1 MYKQETDWLKK
12 WAIYN
17 PNKMF
22 LRDHEKDTK
31 WNYFTFNQKSE
42 TLAYKLLNELKLV
55 KGDRICVYSKN
66 SAEYVLLFTACIKT
80 GIILVPLNF
89 RLTPRELDILI
100 RDASPILFLYE
111 NEYTED
117 IKKLHSLSKVKLINS
132 TEVITNILYGNE
144 DSSKSIIAD
153 IDIEDPVM
161 ILYTAGTTGLS
172 KGAIINHRMLF
183 WNAVNTCLRL
193 DITSNDHTQSY
204 APFFHTGGWNV
215 LFTPFLFHGAS
226 HTLLQK
232 FDSDTILQLME
243 KEKTTILFGVPT
255 MLR

>member
-12 WAIYN
+12 WAVYN
-17 PNKMF
+17 PDKMF
-22 LRDHEKDTK
+22 LREHEKNTQWD
-31 WNYFTFNQKSE
+31 YYTFNQKSNF
-42 TLAYKLLNELKLV
+42 LANKLVSKYKLV

-89 RLTPRELDILI
+89 RLTARELDILI
-100 RDASPILFLYE
+100 ADAEPKLFLYE
-111 NEYTED
+111 KEYSLE
-117 IKKLHSLSKVKLINS
+117 IQKLNSLNKIKLIES
-132 TEVITNILYGNE
+132 TNIVSEILYSEIELLENY
-144 DSSKSIIAD
+144 SAD
-153 IDIEDPVM
+153 IDFEDPVM

-183 WNAVNTCLRL
+183 WNAVNTGLRL
-193 DITSNDHTQSY
+193 DLNSTDHTQSY

-232 FDSDTILQLME
+232 FDSDLILQLME
-243 KEKTTILFGVPT
+243 KK
-255 MLR
+255 